1 MHITVAHAQPIVS
14 LLAGILILI
23 VPQVLN
29 YIVAAYLILIG
40 LIGLG
45 VLM

>member
-1 MHITVAHAQPIVS
+1 MHLTIAHAQPIVS
-14 LLAGILILI
+14 SLAGILILI

-29 YIVAAYLILIG
+29 YIVAAYLIIIG

-45 VLM
+45 VLV

>member
-1 MHITVAHAQPIVS
+1 MIITAAHIQPLVS

-23 VPQVLN
+23 VPQILN

>member
-1 MHITVAHAQPIVS
+1 MMITAAHIQPIVS

-29 YIVAAYLILIG
+29 YIIAIYLILVG

-45 VLM
+45 VLF